1 MIRLLNIILL
11 FQLILPVD
19 NIVLTDTSHIDIQ
32 SILNFES
39 LSQKHT
45 SKAEKID
52 YYEDVSISIYDKT
65 LNLEKYTKEMIIE
78 YTSLINSLE
87 DRLNIENTSISYN
100 LGAPIIDIHYKQISR
115 NRKNIKNNFHLNQA
129 KSLKEQ
135 YLKLIRYYYRTI
147 DLCEKRIDNLLS
159 MLDKSS
165 LDRLIEDITIEK
177 HLIVMNFNNVA
188 NNEKFENLTSVF
200 PDMIIK
206 RYKSRKDVQV
216 NHSGKIEPDLRKIQ
230 SLDNKIDKYLIDGDF
245 FVDGYSI
252 TVNLKVYDVNNWT
265 LLKSDILKCDIR
277 DLDCIYDDF
286 LWKLKNIV
294 DPILNYELYDDF
306 SDNQKKTISKLK
318 LDSIDI
324 SKRNENLFAPL
335 LEDFAVQ
342 KDYSFDIKY
351 KDLEIGQAQGL
362 ETQTFDLSKHP
373 NGILTRM
380 ELQKNLFEKLN
391 VFFDDPYK
399 IDIGNLNM
407 NLNDTDPSYVNL
419 DVEITFN
426 IDKRAFE
433 KNIKKMP
440 YNNLKSSKKSHIFE
454 FLNDNYLFESKF
466 INDLNK
472 HDKELFPVLFFTNKN
487 GDIQKIIIDSWDVK
501 YDKILFGDY
510 DVERQNKFVQMFSII
525 NNNNNV
531 QVNLSSK
538 KQNINYKV
546 VMPVSVLDNYTQL
559 TVKVFTRQDLDMYLP
574 INELGF

>member
-19 NIVLTDTSHIDIQ
+19 NVVLTDTSHVDIQ

-39 LSQKHT
+39 LSQKYT

-65 LNLEKYTKEMIIE
+65 LNLEKYTKEMVIE

-115 NRKNIKNNFHLNQA
+115 NRKNIKNNFHLTQA

-206 RYKSRKDVQV
+206 RYKGRKDVQV

-230 SLDNKIDKYLIDGDF
+230 SLDNNIDKYLIDGDF

-252 TVNLKVYDVNNWT
+252 TVNLKVYDVNNWI
-265 LLKSDILKCDIR
+265 LLKSDMLKCDIR
-277 DLDCIYDDF
+277 DLDCIYDNF

-373 NGILTRM
+373 NGILTRR

-419 DVEITFN
+419 DVDITFN

-454 FLNDNYLFESKF
+454 FLNDNYLFEPKF

>member
-19 NIVLTDTSHIDIQ
+19 NVVLTDTSHVDIQ

-39 LSQKHT
+39 LSQKYT

-65 LNLEKYTKEMIIE
+65 LNLEKYTKEMVIE

-115 NRKNIKNNFHLNQA
+115 NRKNIKNNFHLTQA

-206 RYKSRKDVQV
+206 RYKGRKDVQV

-230 SLDNKIDKYLIDGDF
+230 SLDNNIDKYLIDGDF

-252 TVNLKVYDVNNWT
+252 TVNLKVYDVNNWI

-277 DLDCIYDDF
+277 DLDCIYDNF

-373 NGILTRM
+373 NGILTRR

-419 DVEITFN
+419 DVDITFN

-454 FLNDNYLFESKF
+454 FLNDNYLFEPKF